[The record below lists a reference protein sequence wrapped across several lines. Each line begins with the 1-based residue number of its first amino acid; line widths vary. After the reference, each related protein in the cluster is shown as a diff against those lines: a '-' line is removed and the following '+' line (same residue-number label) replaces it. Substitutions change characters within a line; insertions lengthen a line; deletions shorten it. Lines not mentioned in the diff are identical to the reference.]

1 MKVQPEQALT
11 LAAIIAEGTFDAAA
25 HRLHLTPSAVSQRVR
40 ALEMAIGRP
49 VLRRV
54 RPLELT
60 AAGEAVVRFA
70 RQVELLATD
79 LSDQLE
85 PSADDW
91 SPRITLVVNSDSLH
105 TWALTGLAEVADQV
119 QLTILREDQD
129 HSLDLLRR
137 GTAHGAI
144 TATAAPV
151 PGCTSRRLGVMR
163 YRPVCV
169 PAFAARWF
177 SDGVTRTTL
186 STAPVVTYDDK
197 DDLQDRYLRRH
208 RRTGLQPPR
217 HFIPATHEFG
227 QAIQLGLGWGMM
239 PELQL
244 AQLPSGTLVP
254 LTSAHLDVALYWQQ
268 WRLTTTALDRV
279 ASAITDSAHILQPG
293 PARERRRDQP
303 TSARQGRK
311 DGSAEQDPGIRTA
324 PLDIAGDDRHQFQVG
339 DDVDELP
346 TAPTR

>member
-1 MKVQPEQALT
+1 MNVQPEQALT
-11 LAAIIAEGTFDAAA
+11 LAAIIDEGTFDAAA

-40 ALEMAIGRP
+40 ALELAIGRP

-54 RPLELT
+54 RPVEPT

-70 RQVELLATD
+70 RQVELLSAD

-85 PSADDW
+85 PSADG
-91 SPRITLVVNSDSLH
+91 STPRITLVVNSDSLH
-105 TWALTGLAEVADQV
+105 TWALAGLADVADQV

-137 GTAHGAI
+137 GAAHGAV

-151 PGCTSRRLGVMR
+151 PGCTCRPLGVMR
-163 YRPVCV
+163 YRPVCR

-177 SDGVTRTTL
+177 AGGITSTTL
-186 STAPVVTYDDK
+186 SAAPVVTYDDK

-208 RRTGLQPPR
+208 RRTGLRPPR
-217 HFIPATHEFG
+217 HFVPAAHEFS
-227 QAIQLGLGWGMM
+227 QAVQLGLGWGML

-244 AQLPSGTLVP
+244 DQLPSGTLVP
-254 LTSAHLDVALYWQQ
+254 LSPSAHLDVPLYWQQ

-279 ASAITDSAHILQPG
+279 ASAIADA
-293 PARERRRDQP
+293 ARALRS
-303 TSARQGRK
+303 T
-311 DGSAEQDPGIRTA
+311 
-324 PLDIAGDDRHQFQVG
+324 
-339 DDVDELP
+339 
-346 TAPTR
+346 